1 MDIEQFVKLE
11 RARRD
16 CYNLL
21 AACFYQPQK
30 KMLLEENVFAVLGDR
45 LTRVCPDAELYSKKM
60 AEALMRYDEEGL
72 LVEYA
77 RLFLGPNEL
86 LAPPYGSV
94 YLDKGGTLM
103 GESTAKA
110 MDFYE
115 AEGLSMDQ
123 HYYNLPDHIT
133 AELEFM
139 HYLTYRE
146 VEALEKID
154 MEKARYCLDRREAFL
169 RKCLGPWVA
178 PFREKIQQGTDNE
191 FYRALADCLSVF
203 MSKTTGSG
211 IPEEMRENLVRA

>member
-1 MDIEQFVKLE
+1 MDIEQFVKFE
-11 RARRD
+11 RARSD
-16 CYNLL
+16 CYKLL

-30 KMLLEENVFAVLGDR
+30 AMLLDENVFAMLGDL
-45 LTRVCPDAELYSKKM
+45 LTRICPDAELFSKKM
-60 AEALMRYDEEGL
+60 AESLMRYDEEAL

-86 LAPPYGSV
+86 LAPPYGAV
-94 YLDKGGTLM
+94 YLDKGGILM

-110 MDFYE
+110 VDFYK

-146 VEALEKID
+146 VEALEKND
-154 MEKARYCLDRREAFL
+154 TEKARYCLDRREAFML
-169 RKCLGPWVA
+169 TCLGSWVA
-178 PFREKIQQGTDNE
+178 PFCEKIKQGTDNE

-203 MSKTTGSG
+203 LSKTGHC
-211 IPEEMRENLVRA
+211 EMPVELQESLARV